1 MNNSPVGW
9 PGAVMPPQNAASGWQ
24 RSSHGNSG
32 YGWHGWP
39 RHARLK
45 PSPGSRL
52 LSGAEGWWDASVY
65 SPDSR
70 TWRNLGMAG
79 PCANLKRDTINPFIY
94 LAPDREDYLFL
105 LGKNNVGQSVS
116 CTAPVDAVSYVA
128 YDVSGTHISGVVTG
142 GSAFIFE
149 SAGKWTKV
157 SLLDTL
163 TNVVAEFEVALTGTF
178 GYTDTYGIDWL
189 ISYTSTIGTQYT
201 KPAIVRT
208 AERGGLPFFNY
219 GAKNDA
225 VYSRWDC
232 TTAGGVFDITSGT
245 NMTALAVT
253 RVTGPMGIYGDW
265 LSWGGRNPN
274 ISAVD
279 NLRWSLN
286 VSFLSGVSNGY
297 IGVVGGCN
305 GMTSTPINLDSTANK
320 MGKRCLVSVVVSGA
334 GRTITTNVT
343 GASGNISTAATTT
356 KSMQGIQ
363 GGSYLSSG
371 ANVSNASW
379 AAVHE
384 IYSLAFFRRALT
396 TAELQTIAD
405 HYGCE

>member
-32 YGWHGWP
+32 YGWQGWP

-52 LSGAEGWWDASVY
+52 LSGAEAWWDASVY

-79 PCANLKRDTINPFIY
+79 PCANLKRDTVNPFIY
-94 LAPDREDYLFL
+94 LTPDREDYLFL

-116 CTAPVDAVSYVA
+116 CTAPVDAVSYIA
-128 YDVSGTHISGVVTG
+128 YDVSGTSISGAVTG

-149 SAGKWTKV
+149 SAGKWTKI
-157 SLLDTL
+157 SLLDVL
-163 TNVVAEFEVALTGTF
+163 TNVVGEFVVALTDTF
-178 GYTDTYGIDWL
+178 GYTDTYGVDWT

-208 AERGGLPFFNY
+208 VDKGGLPFFNY

-225 VYSRWDC
+225 VASKWDC
-232 TTAGGVFDITSGT
+232 TTAGGVFDITSGNT
-245 NMTALAVT
+245 MTALAVT
-253 RVTGPMGIYGDW
+253 RVTGSLGQYGDW
-265 LSWGGRNPN
+265 LSWGLKAPAGSTADNLKWSLSTGF
-274 ISAVD
+274 ITGVGYSAV
-279 NLRWSLN
+279 
-286 VSFLSGVSNGY
+286 
-297 IGVVGGCN
+297 VGNCN
-305 GMTSTPINLDSTANK
+305 GMTTSPINLDATANK
-320 MGKRCLVSVVVSGA
+320 MGKKCLVSIVVYGA
-334 GRTITTNVT
+334 GRSVAVNVT
-343 GASGNISTAATTT
+343 GASGNITAGAATTYT
-356 KSMQGIQ
+356 KGMQGVQ
-363 GGSYLSSG
+363 GGSYFSSG
-371 ANVSNASW
+371 SNMGNSAW
-379 AAVHE
+379 
-384 IYSLAFFRRALT
+384 YSNSEVYALAFFRRALT